1 MAVAALSS
9 LPHAHA
15 RKGSTVMPAPQT
27 HAHLTENSVRVL
39 NASKTSACSVVEI
52 TVFVVVSENRT
63 DTSAVP

>member
-1 MAVAALSS
+1 
-9 LPHAHA
+9 
-15 RKGSTVMPAPQT
+15 MPAPQT